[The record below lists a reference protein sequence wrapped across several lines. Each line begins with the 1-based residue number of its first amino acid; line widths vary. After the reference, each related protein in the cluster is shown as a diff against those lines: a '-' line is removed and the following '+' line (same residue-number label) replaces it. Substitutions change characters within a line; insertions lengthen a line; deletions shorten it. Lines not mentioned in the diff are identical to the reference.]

1 MITLPLISKIFST
14 TKSDSTYDAINDI
27 IGQIKD
33 YLMTFAGVS
42 LVSDNI
48 GNSSTL
54 RIVQLKFGNNPHII
68 EIKGISSYYRS
79 AKIDILS
86 LSGDELFT
94 VEYYIQLQNI
104 SPPFIVPLSI
114 FYTQNNIVV
123 CSRDLS
129 YAMLALI
136 KATPTDLVGHYTKK
150 YEPYGIYFVADD
162 DIPFCFS
169 YTAGNTTDGK
179 KLLRKGYLQNTTTG
193 YISSLLTPSILV
205 LGGISL
211 TPGAY
216 KDENNDIY
224 FAINDVIF
232 KE

>member
-1 MITLPLISKIFST
+1 MITLPLVSKIFST
-14 TKSDSTYDAINDI
+14 TKSKSTYEAVNDI

-68 EIKGISSYYRS
+68 EIKGLNYNQSEIN
-79 AKIDILS
+79 ILS
-86 LSGDELFT
+86 LNGSVLFT
-94 VEYYIQLQNI
+94 SAAYINLQNS

-123 CSRDLS
+123 CSDNLS
-129 YAMLALI
+129 YALLALI
-136 KATPTDLVGHYTKK
+136 KATPTDLVGHHTTK
-150 YEPYGIYFVADD
+150 YNPYDIYFVADD
-162 DIPFCFS
+162 DTPFRFS
-169 YTAGNTTDGK
+169 YTAGNTADGK
-179 KLLRKGYLQNTTTG
+179 KLLRKGYLQNTAG
-193 YISSLLTPSILV
+193 YISSLLTPSLLV

-211 TPGAY
+211 TSGVY
-216 KDENNDIY
+216 KDENNAIY
-224 FAINDVIF
+224 FVINNVVF

>member
-1 MITLPLISKIFST
+1 MPLVNKIFST
-14 TKSDSTYDAINDI
+14 TKSKSTYDAVNDI

-68 EIKGISSYYRS
+68 EIKGLYYDQFQ
-79 AKIDILS
+79 IDILS
-86 LSGDELFT
+86 LSGDVLFT
-94 VEYYIQLQNI
+94 VGAYINLQNN

-123 CSRDLS
+123 CLGNLT
-129 YAMLALI
+129 YAVLALI
-136 KATPTDLVGHYTKK
+136 KATPTDLVGHYTTK
-150 YEPYGIYFVADD
+150 YSPNNIYFVADD
-162 DIPFCFS
+162 DTPYYFS

-179 KLLRKGYLQNTTTG
+179 KLVRKGYLQNTAG
-193 YISSLLTPSILV
+193 YISSLLTPSLLV

-211 TPGAY
+211 TSGAY
-216 KDENNDIY
+216 KDENNAIY
-224 FAINDVIF
+224 FVINNVIF